1 MTARIETGNRKK
13 KNPQTRLAMAFP
25 LVSAGVIAAGVA
37 TAGVTVAEAETDF
50 PQAVQNFSF
59 ADRLLPQ
66 AEQST
71 RRDLP
76 SLGVKYNRGVRR
88 TSKRTVLFG
97 FGDVNPSARFSR
109 LWPHRFPVRVG
120 PPRPGHQ
127 QPHRRRAK
135 SQLMR
140 VGRRWSEGRPQPS

>member
-37 TAGVTVAEAETDF
+37 TAGVTVAEAETGF

-76 SLGVKYNRGVRR
+76 SLGVKYNQGVRR

-97 FGDVNPSARFSR
+97 LRGVNPSGGWASCTRDNRSHHSSYVQCSAASKYR
-109 LWPHRFPVRVG
+109 GW
-120 PPRPGHQ
+120 
-127 QPHRRRAK
+127 
-135 SQLMR
+135 
-140 VGRRWSEGRPQPS
+140 